1 MVVAQAARYAP
12 DIHRP
17 RAIIRGHEHGLLG
30 LALLAML
37 CAAQVSWLQSGGADA
52 GRIIAAAETI
62 YLPK

>member
-1 MVVAQAARYAP
+1 MSVAQAAWYGP
-12 DIHRP
+12 DLERP
-17 RAIIRGHEHGLLG
+17 RAIFRRYEHGLLG

-52 GRIIAAAETI
+52 DRIVAAGETI